1 MAIAH
6 VSTQAELDTSSE
18 RLVWVLNIDGK
29 PYKAIFRSMEVV
41 IPPNLEKIAKHARDG
56 GNLMHCLEAEKFLG
70 DLKQPQGWN
79 VDPMTGTREA
89 IFGPKALKIVE
100 MTPTEYHSM
109 VGKSPDQIKKD
120 LAKEEKKASKSLTN
134 ELNKISNKVAADDED
149 TY

>member
-1 MAIAH
+1 MAIAN

-18 RLVWVLNIDGK
+18 RLVWVLNLDGK
-29 PYKAIFRSMEVV
+29 PYKATFRSMNVC
-41 IPPNLEKIAKHARDG
+41 IPPNLEKIGKHARDG

-79 VDPMTGTREA
+79 EDPMTGTRTA

-100 MTPTEYHSM
+100 LTPTEFKEM
-109 VGKSPDQIKKD
+109 VGKSAEQIKKEA
-120 LAKEEKKASKSLTN
+120 AKEEKKASKNLSK
-134 ELNKISNKVAADDED
+134 ELGNVHNKIAADED